1 VVWGRRILNYTFR
14 EIPKP
19 TPPPIGGNKMYYG
32 NDWGPSGTYS
42 QDANG
47 KWMWRNNKNDGHG
60 GHGPEHWR
68 EME

>member
-1 VVWGRRILNYTFR
+1 
-14 EIPKP
+14 
-19 TPPPIGGNKMYYG
+19 MYYG